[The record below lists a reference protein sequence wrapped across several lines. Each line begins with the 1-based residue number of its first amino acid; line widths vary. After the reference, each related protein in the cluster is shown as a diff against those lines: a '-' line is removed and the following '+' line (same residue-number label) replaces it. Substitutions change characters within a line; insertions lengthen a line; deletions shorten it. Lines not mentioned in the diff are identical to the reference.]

1 MRDVSLI
8 QKELGELTGRKA
20 RLGSPDEEVEDP
32 RVQNL
37 ETQIAEQEAKLAELR
52 AEIARLEAL
61 AGMTPEDEARLAGLQ
76 KSIEEAEAEVTGW
89 QVKVAQLEVEVPL
102 WKAKRDTARL
112 LLGGIALNKVQRFE
126 QYSGYPTLEYYLL
139 PAQAGLDYFNAWRAD
154 AVEEVAAYEE
164 KFTEGLKP
172 PTFWHDIRGITES
185 ELNQLLDEAR
195 SRGEII
201 PYGMMFWPSKHDFA
215 IHKWHNTFV
224 KYVTELVGRGESE
237 IAVHLREVYGIQYM
251 PWIYP
256 DAASIWRSKVS
267 SQEAL
272 ATSQYESL
280 FAELTAARDS
290 LERAKRAV
298 GDAKAAYE
306 RASLEIRRAVALR
319 EAEVDIAKAQYEL
332 ELRTL
337 ANLKAT
343 YDVLLKEIE
352 LAKLQ
357 AIAEAARQREEV
369 IKASEEE
376 RLAIAE
382 EMRKIAEEAERKA
395 EEALG
400 IAREEYL
407 DRMRRA
413 LEIAKEAE
421 EAAIAAALEREA
433 TAKEIATRKA
443 ELAQIELE
451 LEELRKQ
458 QEIAEERKEEAEKA
472 VAGLP
477 ALPKWFWPVAGIAG
491 AGLGVTGI
499 GLALRKKKKAK

>member
-8 QKELGELTGRKA
+8 QKELGELTGLKA
-20 RLGSPDEEVEDP
+20 RLGSPEEEIEDP

-37 ETQIAEQEAKLAELR
+37 ETQIAQQEAKLAELT

-61 AGMTPEDEARLAGLQ
+61 VGITPEDEGRLAELQ
-76 KSIEEAEAEVTGW
+76 RFIEEAEAEVAEW
-89 QVKVAQLEVEVPL
+89 QAKVTELEVQVPL
-102 WKAKRDTARL
+102 WKARRDTARL
-112 LLGGIALNKVQRFE
+112 LLSGIALNKAQLFQGSYGTLAYYILSGETGLAYLNVWTSEAITEIADLKDKFE
-126 QYSGYPTLEYYLL
+126 KALE
-139 PAQAGLDYFNAWRAD
+139 
-154 AVEEVAAYEE
+154 
-164 KFTEGLKP
+164 P
-172 PTFWHDIRGITES
+172 PTQWHNITGITEDEFS
-185 ELNQLLDEAR
+185 ELLDEAR
-195 SRGEII
+195 LRGEYI
-201 PYGMMFWPSKHDFA
+201 PYGMMFWPSKHDFV
-215 IHKWHNTFV
+215 IHKWHDIFV

-256 DAASIWRSKVS
+256 DAASIWRSKLS
-267 SQEAL
+267 PQEAS
-272 ATSQYESL
+272 ATSKYESL

-290 LERAKRAV
+290 LERAKRRLW
-298 GDAKAAYE
+298 DTKAAWE
-306 RASLEIRRAVALR
+306 RAELEIRRAIALR
-319 EAEVDIAKAQYEL
+319 QAEVDAAKARYEL

-337 ANLKAT
+337 DNLKAT

-376 RLAIAE
+376 RERIAE

-400 IAREEYL
+400 TAREEYL

-443 ELAQIELE
+443 ELAQTELE

-458 QEIAEERKEEAEKA
+458 LAITEERKEEAEKA